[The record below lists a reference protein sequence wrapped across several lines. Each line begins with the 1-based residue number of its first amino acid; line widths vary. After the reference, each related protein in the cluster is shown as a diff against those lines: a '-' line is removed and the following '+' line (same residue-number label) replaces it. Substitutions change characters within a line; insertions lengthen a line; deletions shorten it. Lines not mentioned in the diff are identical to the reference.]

1 MKSWASQQAA
11 SRGHCEMM
19 LEMRR
24 ADVRAMEAKLQDSDE
39 SVPVAFTAHEIVDL
53 DLISKEA
60 IVDRK

>member
-1 MKSWASQQAA
+1 
-11 SRGHCEMM
+11 MM

-24 ADVRAMEAKLQDSDE
+24 ADVRAMEAKLQDGYDE